1 MTALE
6 AVLPELYLPDSGALA
21 RRRIRFRAAARVAL
35 AAALLA
41 VGSLPATAA
50 TSQALPPVDVSQHLR
65 IMPLGDSITVGVG
78 STTGDGYRWDL
89 ARYVIEVQQLYT
101 ANYVGSQSSGQE
113 SNPRHEGHSGWRID
127 DLTTGIDGWMATY
140 QPDVVLLHA
149 GVNDA
154 RQGADAQTMATRMQA
169 LLGRILADSPT
180 VRVIVGDVIPPWYG
194 TQQDVA
200 SVAVQRFDAMLP
212 SIVAAAGPRVSLA
225 RMSVAVTSSQLGDGL
240 HPNDTGYRY
249 MAWVW
254 WRCMGPLLAADGITR
269 AGVDPLP
276 VPVRQSDLCPS

>member
-1 MTALE
+1 MSKFP
-6 AVLPELYLPDSGALA
+6 V
-21 RRRIRFRAAARVAL
+21 RRRIRPRALALSLPVVAL
-35 AAALLA
+35 LVIVLLPA
-41 VGSLPATAA
+41 VRLPATAA
-50 TSQALPPVDVSQHLR
+50 TSQAPPPIDVSQHLR
-65 IMPLGDSITVGVG
+65 VMPLGDSITAGVG
-78 STTGDGYRWDL
+78 SSTGDGYRWDL
-89 ARYVIEVQQLYT
+89 ARYIVEVQQIYT
-101 ANYVGSQSSGQE
+101 ATWVGSQASGQQ
-113 SNPRHEGHSGWRID
+113 SNPHHEGHSGWTIA
-127 DLTTGIDGWMATY
+127 DLSTGIDSWIATY

-154 RQGADAQTMATRMQA
+154 RQGADAQTMANRMQA

-194 TQQDVA
+194 TQQDIA

-212 SIVAAAGPRVSLA
+212 SVVAAAGPRVSLA
-225 RMSVAVTSSQLGDGL
+225 RMSVAVTSGQLGDGL

-254 WRCMGPLLAADGITR
+254 WRCMGPLLSPDGVTR

-276 VPVRQSDLCPS
+276 VPVPQSALCPS

>member
-1 MTALE
+1 M
-6 AVLPELYLPDSGALA
+6 
-21 RRRIRFRAAARVAL
+21 L

-41 VGSLPATAA
+41 FGSLPATAA
-50 TSQALPPVDVSQHLR
+50 SPPALPPIDVSQHLR
-65 IMPLGDSITVGVG
+65 VMPLGDSITAGVG
-78 STTGDGYRWDL
+78 STTGDGYRLEL
-89 ARYVIEVQQLYT
+89 ARYMVEVQQLYT
-101 ANYVGSQSSGQE
+101 ATWVGSQTSGQQ
-113 SNPRHEGHSGWRID
+113 SNPHHEGHSGWRID
-127 DLTTGIDGWMATY
+127 QLTDQIDGWMATY

-154 RQGADAQTMATRMQA
+154 RQGGTEQTMATRMQA

-200 SVAVQRFDAMLP
+200 SVAVQRFDVLLP
-212 SIVAAAGPRVSLA
+212 SVVAAAGPRVSLA
-225 RMSVAVTSSQLGDGL
+225 RMSAAVTSSQLGDGL

-254 WRCMGPLLAADGITR
+254 WRCMGPLLSADGITR
-269 AGVDPLP
+269 AGSDPLP
-276 VPVRQSDLCPS
+276 MPVRQSDLCPS